1 MSAQCGRAEAEAAD
15 PQTLKFDTE
24 EFKILT
30 TTSSSR
36 GKVVPK
42 IGFAIKIRAL
52 KDSKISNFPVSAPTT
67 PNNENSRPK
76 LIGEQRRY
84 SPLGDRSRPSYK
96 HDHNTVQKKN
106 MRTLWRPEW
115 IFCMPRTKEMFFVGA
130 STQTESNGRNLR
142 ARCRVA
148 GAV

>member
-1 MSAQCGRAEAEAAD
+1 M
-15 PQTLKFDTE
+15 
-24 EFKILT
+24 T

-84 SPLGDRSRPSYK
+84 SPLGDRTRPSYK

-106 MRTLWRPEW
+106 MRTLWRPNGSFVYLEQKKCSSW
-115 IFCMPRTKEMFFVGA
+115 ARAPRQNQLEEFYVHVVV
-130 STQTESNGRNLR
+130 SPVR
-142 ARCRVA
+142 
-148 GAV
+148 

>member
-1 MSAQCGRAEAEAAD
+1 M
-15 PQTLKFDTE
+15 
-24 EFKILT
+24 T

-96 HDHNTVQKKN
+96 HDHNTVQKKKCGHCGDPN
-106 MRTLWRPEW
+106 GSFVCLEQKKCSSWARA
-115 IFCMPRTKEMFFVGA
+115 PRQNQMEEIYVHVA
-130 STQTESNGRNLR
+130 ESPVQSRSRGSRLLL
-142 ARCRVA
+142 
-148 GAV
+148 